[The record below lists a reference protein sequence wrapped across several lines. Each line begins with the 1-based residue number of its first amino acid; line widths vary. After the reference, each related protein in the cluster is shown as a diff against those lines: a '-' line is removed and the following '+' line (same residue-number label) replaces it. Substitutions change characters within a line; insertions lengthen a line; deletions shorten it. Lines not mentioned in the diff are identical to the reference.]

1 MDQKYCAELARIRL
15 ERAIELLDESEDLLK
30 KEKYKSANN
39 RSYYAM
45 EKAIKALLAMK
56 GVDAATHS
64 GNLKQ
69 FNYFYVFHGDGT
81 FTPDDYQTVAAAE
94 QIRNLSDYITETGI
108 AQYRPEQTEN
118 YHRHHERILCG
129 RQGAHKRNRC
139 VESHGRL
146 TQNDPGRIPA

>member
-69 FNYFYVFHGDGT
+69 FNYFYIASKESASKQVKSARDL
-81 FTPDDYQTVAAAE
+81 VE
-94 QIRNLSDYITETGI
+94 KIRNATGLI
-108 AQYRPEQTEN
+108 
-118 YHRHHERILCG
+118 
-129 RQGAHKRNRC
+129 
-139 VESHGRL
+139 
-146 TQNDPGRIPA
+146 

>member
-1 MDQKYCAELARIRL
+1 MARIRL

-30 KEKYKSANN
+30 KEKYKAANN

-94 QIRNLSDYITETGI
+94 QIRNLSDYDDFYIASKESASKQVKSARDLVEKICNATGLI
-108 AQYRPEQTEN
+108 
-118 YHRHHERILCG
+118 
-129 RQGAHKRNRC
+129 
-139 VESHGRL
+139 
-146 TQNDPGRIPA
+146 

>member
-1 MDQKYCAELARIRL
+1 MFFMDQKYCAELARIRL

-94 QIRNLSDYITETGI
+94 QIRNLSDYDDFYIASKESASKQVKSARDLVEKIRNATGLI
-108 AQYRPEQTEN
+108 
-118 YHRHHERILCG
+118 
-129 RQGAHKRNRC
+129 
-139 VESHGRL
+139 
-146 TQNDPGRIPA
+146 